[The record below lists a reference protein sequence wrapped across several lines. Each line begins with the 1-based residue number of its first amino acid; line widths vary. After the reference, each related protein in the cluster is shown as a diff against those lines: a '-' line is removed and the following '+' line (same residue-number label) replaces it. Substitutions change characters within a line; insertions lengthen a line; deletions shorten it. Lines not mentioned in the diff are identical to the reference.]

1 MKNKNLIV
9 GLGVAVLLY
18 FIFKSKKGKQVTEQ
32 VSEKVKETVKPTK
45 ELITREVVSR
55 GDTRVSGKQ
64 LLKITNSLFSQKTP
78 FKDYTYRVPQN
89 DRYIV
94 ENSKGETRDVLK
106 ANRSNIV
113 IDENVS
119 ATKRSGFLL
128 TGDTFKI
135 YKTKF

>member
-32 VSEKVKETVKPTK
+32 VSEKAKETVKPTK

-64 LLKITNSLFSQKTP
+64 LLKITNPLFSQKTP

-94 ENSKGETRDVLK
+94 ENSIGETRDVLK

>member
-64 LLKITNSLFSQKTP
+64 LLKITNPLFSQKTP

-106 ANRSNIV
+106 ANRSNVV

>member
-1 MKNKNLIV
+1 MKNKNVIIGV
-9 GLGVAVLLY
+9 SVAVLLY
-18 FIFKSKKGKQVTEQ
+18 FIFKSKKGKQITEQ

-45 ELITREVVSR
+45 ELITREVVSN
-55 GDTRVSGKQ
+55 GSTRMGGKQ
-64 LLKITNSLFSQKTP
+64 LLKTTNPLFRQKTP

-94 ENSKGETRDVLK
+94 ENSKGEIRDVLK
-106 ANRSNIV
+106 ANRANIL

-119 ATKRSGFLL
+119 ASKRSGFLL
-128 TGDTFKI
+128 TGDTFKV

>member
-1 MKNKNLIV
+1 MKNKNILV
-9 GLGVAVLLY
+9 GVGVAILLY
-18 FIFKSKKGKQVTEQ
+18 FIFKSKKVKQVTEQ

-45 ELITREVVSR
+45 ELITREVVSN
-55 GDTRVSGKQ
+55 GSTRMGGKQ
-64 LLKITNSLFSQKTP
+64 LLKTTNPLFRQKTP

-94 ENSKGETRDVLK
+94 ENSKGEIRDVLK
-106 ANRSNIV
+106 ANRSNII

-119 ATKRSGFLL
+119 ATKLSSFLL
-128 TGDTFKI
+128 TGDTFKV

>member
-1 MKNKNLIV
+1 MKNKNLILGV
-9 GLGVAVLLY
+9 GVAVLLY

-32 VSEKVKETVKPTK
+32 VAEKVKETVKPTK
-45 ELITREVVSR
+45 ELITREVLSR
-55 GDTRVSGKQ
+55 GDTRMGGKQ
-64 LLKITNSLFSQKTP
+64 LLQITNPLFSQKTP
-78 FKDYTYRVPQN
+78 FKDYRYRVPQN

-106 ANRSNIV
+106 ANGSNIV

-119 ATKRSGFLL
+119 ATKRSSFLL
-128 TGDTFKI
+128 TGDTFKV

>member
-18 FIFKSKKGKQVTEQ
+18 FIFKSKKGNQVAEQ
-32 VSEKVKETVKPTK
+32 VSEKVKETVKPT
-45 ELITREVVSR
+45 
-55 GDTRVSGKQ
+55 KQ

>member
-32 VSEKVKETVKPTK
+32 VSEKAKETVKPTK

-64 LLKITNSLFSQKTP
+64 LLKITNPLFSQKTP

-106 ANRSNIV
+106 ANRSNVV